1 MVKKLVGEKLRSL
14 RLAKGYSQEKFAPVC
29 GLDRTYI
36 AGVEAGKRN
45 ISIDNLE
52 KITNAL
58 DVSLSEFFDWN
69 KPIQNT
75 IVLRINGEAFILES
89 KTELTMDIKNHIEAI
104 CRCAFDEDDSSLV
117 DTQENEITIDELYDM
132 SVFQL
137 AEVFQKAVKKDVGID
152 VTFKPIH
159 LEVSIN
165 SEY

>member
-1 MVKKLVGEKLRSL
+1 MVKKLVGERLRSL

-52 KITNAL
+52 KIANAL

-75 IVLRINGEAFILES
+75 IILKVNDEVFILES
-89 KTELTMDIKNHIEAI
+89 KTELTRDIKNHIEAI

-117 DTQENEITIDELYDM
+117 DALENKITIEELYDM

-137 AEVFQKAVKKDVGID
+137 AEVFEKVVKKDFGID

-165 SEY
+165 SKY